1 METTKT
7 ITLLCTGVIA
17 VTISLTLTRLFLRKE
32 KISSEKEGKI
42 ILSYGILFTSWVI
55 GFSLLNLKTI
65 SVLNDYF
72 DMVYEVNS
80 SSSLIE
86 ILKTSVLFIGLTNL
100 WLVFWYYVA
109 KVLSVM
115 FLGQRDNLNEIDSNN
130 YVYFMIIGAIFIS
143 FIYVLI
149 PIFENALRTFFPSA
163 SIPFYH

>member
-17 VTISLTLTRLFLRKE
+17 VTISLTLTRFFLRKE

-42 ILSYGILFTSWVI
+42 ILSYGILFTSWVL

-72 DMVYEVNS
+72 DMVYKVNS

-86 ILKTSVLFIGLTNL
+86 ISKTCILFIGLTNL

-109 KVLSVM
+109 KVLSII
-115 FLGQRDNLNEIDSNN
+115 FLGQRDSINEIDSNN
-130 YVYFMIIGAIFIS
+130 YVYFIIKGAIFIS
-143 FIYVLI
+143 FIYILI
-149 PIFENALRTFFPSA
+149 PIFENTLRTFFPVVL
-163 SIPFYH
+163 IPIYH